1 MIYSSGIQSFS
12 ELRHYGCKYVDKTNY
27 LYNLINSGK
36 YFYLCRPRRF
46 GKSLTL
52 STLEYIFKGKKELFN
67 GLFIEDKWNWEQ
79 NFPVI
84 RIDFSNLKE
93 KSNGLETALCN
104 RLHEIAIEYKIT
116 LEKNKSDNLFD
127 ELIKKLHSKYNKVV
141 ILIDEY
147 DKPILDYIE
156 TEHHLWAVENR
167 EVLKTF
173 YSIIKGSDEFIRF
186 FFFTGIAKFPKLSL
200 FSALNNLK
208 DVSNNKEL
216 CNIVGYTET
225 ELLLVFQ
232 EQLLYCHKK
241 IEPQLSFEEFMK
253 EVRYWYNGYNFGGD
267 CKVYNPFS
275 IMLFME
281 GANRFKAYWSE
292 SGTPNFLIKLM
303 DKQHD
308 FIFKRYQDLFERV
321 ETFNIDHLSLANVLY
336 NAGYIT
342 VVEMGKYGSAVF
354 DYPNKEVEISLNE
367 HITQHYYNYPS
378 RFETPHY
385 YKAAQAFEDN
395 NIDLAMQIFDSMLKS
410 IPSNLFVKKKN
421 GSRDY
426 EKSYHLIF
434 HLLFSCIGSTIRSEV
449 SIASGRID
457 CAITTSKY
465 NYIVELKTD
474 QSAEIALN
482 QIEVKEYYKPY
493 LAEEKPLILIG
504 ININTDRKKELSWLM
519 REMS

>member
-1 MIYSSGIQSFS
+1 MIYSSGIQSFA
-12 ELRHYGCKYVDKTNY
+12 ELRHYGCKYVDKTSY

-52 STLEYIFKGKKELFN
+52 STLEYIFKGKKDLFN
-67 GLFIEDKWNWEQ
+67 GLFIEDKWDWQQ

-84 RIDFSNLKE
+84 RIDFTMIGE
-93 KSNGLETALCN
+93 KSNGLKTALTKKL
-104 RLHEIAIEYKIT
+104 REIATDYKIEIVET
-116 LEKNKSDNLFD
+116 ELPNIFQ
-127 ELIKKLHSKYNKVV
+127 ELIKKLHTTYNKVF

-156 TEHHLWAVENR
+156 TEHHQRAVENR

-173 YSIIKGSDEFIRF
+173 YSIIKGSDEYIRF

-200 FSALNNLK
+200 FSALNNLE
-208 DVSNNKEL
+208 DVSNSKEL

-225 ELLLVFQ
+225 ELLSVFS
-232 EQLLYCHKK
+232 EQLVHCHKQ
-241 IEPQLSFEEFMK
+241 IEPQLIFEEFMN

-308 FIFKRYQDLFERV
+308 FIFKKYQDLFERV
-321 ETFNIDHLSLANVLY
+321 ETFNIDNLSLANVLY

-395 NIDLAMQIFDSMLKS
+395 NIELAMQIFDSMLKS

-421 GSRDY
+421 GNRDY

-449 SIASGRID
+449 SIAKGRID

-493 LAEEKPLILIG
+493 LAESKPIILIG
-504 ININTDRKKELSWLM
+504 ININTSKKKELSWLM
-519 REMS
+519 REM